1 MKILIT
7 GSSGFI
13 GFHLTKLF
21 LEKKHKVHG
30 YDSMNNYYDVKLKKA
45 RLNILKKY
53 HNFSFTQANLEN
65 EKMLKG
71 GKGKQGKGK
80 NTPNKSQKGKGKPGK
95 GRKGNL

>member
-13 GFHLTKLF
+13 GFHLAKLF
-21 LEKKHKVHG
+21 LEKNHKVHG

-53 HNFSFTQANLEN
+53 QNFKWCKQCKSKNL
-65 EKMLKG
+65 
-71 GKGKQGKGK
+71 
-80 NTPNKSQKGKGKPGK
+80 
-95 GRKGNL
+95 